1 MKILLTTIILA
12 ASTFLFCPSATMAQN
27 KIILT
32 NYTYAPGNTTIGKV
46 VLPNTTAANLKFKLV
61 GESAKNF
68 KIDKNNNLTVNK
80 ALAGQNQSQWQDV
93 VIEANTGTSTFRDT
107 VRVVK
112 DAFIQNQVI
121 AHRGAWKNTGATENS
136 IASLQH
142 AFKLGCAGSEFDVH
156 MSADSV
162 LFIHHDPDVEH
173 VSIEKTR
180 STDLAQLKLSNGENL
195 PTLAAYLQEGTKQ
208 NKTRLILE
216 IKPSVISKERSLA
229 LAQKVVELVS
239 QYQAQGWVDYISFDY
254 DILKRVL
261 ALDPYAK
268 VAYLNGDKTPA
279 ELARDKMYGFDYHF
293 KVLQKNENWI
303 KEAQQQKLTVNS
315 WTVNDEG
322 LMDWLLANKA
332 DFITTNEPEI
342 LLQKVKQAK

>member
-1 MKILLTTIILA
+1 MKIRLTPIIIA
-12 ASTFLFCPSATMAQN
+12 ASTFFFSISTVMAQN
-27 KIILT
+27 KIMLT
-32 NYTYAPGNTTIGKV
+32 HYTYAPGQTAIGKV
-46 VLPNTTAANLKFKLV
+46 VLPNAATADQKFKLI

-68 KIDKNNNLTVNK
+68 KLDKHNNLTVSK
-80 ALAGQNQSQWQDV
+80 ALSTQNQPQWHDV
-93 VIEANTGTSTFRDT
+93 VIEANTGAGTIRDSL
-107 VRVVK
+107 RVVK
-112 DAFIQNQVI
+112 DAFIRNPVI

-142 AFKLGCAGSEFDVH
+142 AIKLGCAGSEFDVN

-173 VSIEKTR
+173 VAIEKTAAAA
-180 STDLAQLKLSNGENL
+180 LAKLKLSNGENL
-195 PTLAAYLQEGTKQ
+195 PTLEAYLQEGIKQ

-216 IKPSVISKERSLA
+216 IKRSVVSKERSLA
-229 LAQKVVELVS
+229 LALKVVEMVS
-239 QYQAQGWVDYISFDY
+239 QYKAQGWVDYISFDY
-254 DILKRVL
+254 DILKQVQ

-279 ELARDKMYGFDYHF
+279 QLAQDKFYGFDYHF

-303 KEAQQQKLTVNS
+303 KEAQQQKLTVNC
-315 WTVNDEG
+315 WTVNDEA

-342 LLQKVKQAK
+342 LLQKVKQPK

>member
-1 MKILLTTIILA
+1 MKTLLTTIILA
-12 ASTFLFCPSATMAQN
+12 VSTFFFCSSIAMAQN

-32 NYTYAPGNTTIGKV
+32 NYTYAPGQTTIGKV

-61 GESAKNF
+61 GENARNF
-68 KIDKNNNLTVNK
+68 KIDKNNNLTVSK
-80 ALAGQNQSQWQDV
+80 TLATQNQSQWQDV
-93 VIEANTGTSTFRDT
+93 VIEANTGTGTFRDT

-112 DAFIQNQVI
+112 DAFIRNQVI

-142 AFKLGCAGSEFDVH
+142 AIKLGCAGSEFDVH

-173 VSIEKTR
+173 VAIEKTA
-180 STDLAQLKLSNGENL
+180 SADLAKLKLSNAENL
-195 PTLAAYLQEGTKQ
+195 PTLAAYLQEGIKQ
-208 NKTRLILE
+208 NQTRLILE

-254 DILKRVL
+254 DILKKVL
-261 ALDPYAK
+261 DLDPYAK

-279 ELARDKMYGFDYHF
+279 QLAQDKFYGFDYHF

-303 KEAQQQKLTVNS
+303 KEAQQQKLTVNC
-315 WTVNDEG
+315 WTVNDIA